1 MASRQQSKKRSSKK
15 NRKGKSRKSNNLSK
29 TNQKGGTSSA
39 CVLDYA
45 NKNNIYNEGAN
56 IHNRNPQASLDLD
69 NKFIS
74 YGGPVPLG
82 SSIVGGGSCGS
93 EGVGTNN
100 RKIVGGGSCGSE
112 GVGTNNPKSETF
124 KEYMSRLDE
133 NLSSVTG
140 GSPKPKPNSKPHSV
154 KGGGYS
160 NDPSEFIAGQP
171 VVKSYDDN
179 SPPAIIG
186 GQLVFGSP
194 DQPICGNGAVSGGF
208 RKNKKKSKKNSK
220 KNKNSKSQKR
230 KSMKR
235 SKQRG
240 GDFTSFGNSKPADYS
255 SAFNGPPG
263 YFKYP
268 DDMKGRTFEG
278 RQPEWKPTEI

>member
-1 MASRQQSKKRSSKK
+1 MASRQQSKKRSKK
-15 NRKGKSRKSNNLSK
+15 NRKGKSRKSNNRSK

-45 NKNNIYNEGAN
+45 NKNNMYNVGAN
-56 IHNRNPQASLDLD
+56 IHNTNPQASLDLD

-93 EGVGTNN
+93 EGVGTN
-100 RKIVGGGSCGSE
+100 S
-112 GVGTNNPKSETF
+112 PKSETF

-140 GSPKPKPNSKPHSV
+140 GNPKPNSKPNSV

-160 NDPSEFIAGQP
+160 NDPSSGIIGGQP
-171 VVKSYDDN
+171 VVRSYDDN

-194 DQPICGNGAVSGGF
+194 DQPICGNGAVSGGS
-208 RKNKKKSKKNSK
+208 RRNNKKSKKNSK
-220 KNKNSKSQKR
+220 KNKNSKSQKC
-230 KSMKR
+230 KNMKR

-240 GDFTSFGNSKPADYS
+240 GDFTSFNNSKPADYAT
-255 SAFNGPPG
+255 AFNGPPG
-263 YFKYP
+263 IFNYP

-278 RQPEWKPTEI
+278 RQPEWKVTDI

>member
-1 MASRQQSKKRSSKK
+1 MASREQPKKCSKK
-15 NRKGKSRKSNNLSK
+15 NRKGKSKSRKSNNRSK

-45 NKNNIYNEGAN
+45 NKNNIYNAGAN
-56 IHNRNPQASLDLD
+56 IHNTNPQASLDLD

-93 EGVGTNN
+93 EGVGT
-100 RKIVGGGSCGSE
+100 S
-112 GVGTNNPKSETF
+112 NPKSQTF

-133 NLSSVTG
+133 NLSVVTG
-140 GSPKPKPNSKPHSV
+140 GNIHKPEPNSKPNSI

-160 NDPSEFIAGQP
+160 NDPSSGIIGGQP
-171 VVKSYDDN
+171 VVRSYDDN

-194 DQPICGNGAVSGGF
+194 DQPICGNGAVSGGS
-208 RKNKKKSKKNSK
+208 RRNKKKSKKNSK
-220 KNKNSKSQKR
+220 KNKKQSKNSKC

-240 GDFTSFGNSKPADYS
+240 GDFTTFNNSKPADYAT
-255 SAFNGPPG
+255 AFNGPPG
-263 YFKYP
+263 FFNYP
-268 DDMKGRTFEG
+268 DDMKGRTFDG
-278 RQPEWKPTEI
+278 RQPEWKTTAI

>member
-82 SSIVGGGSCGS
+82 SSIVGGG
-93 EGVGTNN
+93 T
-100 RKIVGGGSCGSE
+100 CGSE

-220 KNKNSKSQKR
+220 KNKNSKRQKS

-240 GDFTSFGNSKPADYS
+240 GDFTSFSNSKPADYS

-263 YFKYP
+263 YFNYP